1 MGGVLRGLLICCIAS
16 PLVGCGSLPVISRP
30 MNLEESFIFHP
41 RPFSKPD
48 LESDDGAYEE
58 ARFQA
63 PGGPRLYGWFAESA
77 EPQAVVLYCHG
88 NAGNIASRRWVLRLF
103 QNHLNT
109 SVLLFD
115 YRGFGKSEGTPS
127 ETGVLADARAA
138 RKWLAER
145 TGVAESEIVLVGN
158 SLGGGVAVDLASRD
172 GARGL
177 VLESTFTS
185 LPDVAACHTKILP
198 FHKIMRYRM
207 DSQRKIGNYHGPLLQ
222 THGTADQLV
231 PYPLGER
238 LFENAN
244 EPKTFIS
251 VPGGGHTDKPS
262 DEYISALK
270 NFLNTLSAP
279 DSAKVDHP
287 HAETGKAKI
296 QVP

>member
-1 MGGVLRGLLICCIAS
+1 MGGVLRSLVICCIAS
-16 PLVGCGSLPVISRP
+16 PLLGCGSLPVISRP

-41 RPFSKPD
+41 RPFSKRD

-77 EPQAVVLYCHG
+77 ETQAIVLYCHG

-207 DSQRKIGNYHGPLLQ
+207 DSQRKIGDYHGPLLQ

-238 LFENAN
+238 LFEKAN
-244 EPKTFIS
+244 EPKTFVT
-251 VPGGGHTDKPS
+251 VPGGGHNDKPS
-262 DEYISALK
+262 DEYILALK
-270 NFLNTLSAP
+270 KFLNTLPPTNPLES
-279 DSAKVDHP
+279 DHP
-287 HAETGKAKI
+287 SMESGSSKP
-296 QVP
+296 QGP